1 MNKSLVTPLYI
12 YKWEEIAKKVNND
25 EKIQNNMKKEFFYK
39 REGTNNVFELSG
51 LWKKW
56 EIDKGSN
63 GCYPIFRC
71 LIKNGVLTIRN
82 NKKEDSYPLDNVCI
96 KFGIKV
102 KFTEDNFYFI
112 PKEDNTIYVT
122 ASSFISDNLIIKTV
136 FQNLFISFLKANIK
150 DLNDFFFSMGEIP
163 SEKSSDLSLL
173 GWDMNYSTSFTN
185 MNKVIKEQKL
195 YPDIIFQEL
204 PDHSAALEG
213 AFNLWEMT
221 TGADGQ
227 NVWFKCYINK
237 DTRLYGT
244 ALESNFDYNFDED
257 SYVKIQVKLD
267 AFNNT
272 ENPIEDPTGNNDGEQ
287 KLFKLKL
294 DVVGD
299 DNVVT
304 VVGQKIPTNIQN
316 DSSASFTFSFL
327 IGEWFKENI
336 QEFTQIFSYFQL
348 NETAKDPN
356 FTWVKPTTVY
366 YGVASVEDDLDRS
379 IFSVLSMVENGK
391 SPETHIVDNRILQ
404 ETKTDSA
411 LALDIPLYVKH
422 WLLQALITL
431 QVGTLEQFEI
441 SPNGMMITN
450 KERIKYATL
459 ADKDWENAPAYI
471 NKGNFKLG
479 VINNQIIFELVDIQ
493 IPKNGIVIHLDFKQ
507 IYDLILKSGTDNDGN
522 NYSNV
527 LIAEEIGDP
536 IYRIMF
542 TEESWVKWKNLCV
555 NIAAGIAIGIA
566 FGAIMTLGTEAL
578 GQLLRVTEEVAETS
592 GDIVSISS
600 ETNVEALNVP
610 FQRYLQTVFIDDT
623 SSVIEAL
630 SRESISDIMS
640 SITDETGSI
649 ISTTETTTNII
660 NTARPIGYK
669 IGIDRF
675 KFLAGTIAASM
686 GALIPEEISN
696 IIEDVNNELYSN
708 LPTIQPFINNL
719 VNVVQWPNNSEF
731 QISDVK
737 LFGLYLMG
745 GTTR

>member
-1 MNKSLVTPLYI
+1 MSKLLLNPLYI

-82 NKKEDSYPLDNVCI
+82 NKKEESYPLDNVCI

-102 KFTEDNFYFI
+102 KFTEDNLCFI
-112 PKEDNTIYVT
+112 PKKDNTIYVT

-136 FQNLFISFLKANIK
+136 FQDLFIFFLKENIK

-204 PDHSAALEG
+204 ADHSAALEG

-244 ALESNFDYNFDED
+244 ALASNFDYNFDED

-272 ENPIEDPTGNNDGEQ
+272 ENPIEDSTGNNDGEQ

-294 DVVGD
+294 DVNEYD
-299 DNVVT
+299 KVVT
-304 VVGQKIPTNIQN
+304 IVGKKIPTNIQN
-316 DSSASFTFSFL
+316 DQAASFTLDFL
-327 IGEWFKENI
+327 LEQWFKENI
-336 QEFTQIFSYFQL
+336 EAFTQIFSYFQL

-366 YGVASVEDDLDRS
+366 YGVASVEDDLDNS

-391 SPETHIVDNRILQ
+391 SPGTHTVDNRIL
-404 ETKTDSA
+404 EATKTDAA
-411 LALDIPLYVKH
+411 LALDTPLYVKH

-431 QVGTLEQFEI
+431 QVGTLDQFEL
-441 SPNGMMITN
+441 SSNGMMITN
-450 KERIKYATL
+450 KEKIKYATL
-459 ADKDWENAPAYI
+459 ADKNWENIPAHI
-471 NKGNFKLG
+471 DKGNFRLG
-479 VINNQIIFELVDIQ
+479 IVNNQLEFNLIDAKFDRS
-493 IPKNGIVIHLDFKQ
+493 GIVAHVDFRQ
-507 IYDLILKSGTDNDGN
+507 TYDLVLKDGEDKDGIP
-522 NYSNV
+522 YSNV
-527 LIAEEIGDP
+527 LIPEENSDP
-536 IYRIMF
+536 VYRVVF
-542 TEESWVKWKNLCV
+542 TEESWRKWTNLCV
-555 NIAAGIAIGIA
+555 EITASIALGIALGAAGKVAGSAIQNAIKGGATIVEDSVVIGSEAIADTVANSITA
-566 FGAIMTLGTEAL
+566 AEAL
-578 GQLLRVTEEVAETS
+578 ATQAENVA
-592 GDIVSISS
+592 
-600 ETNVEALNVP
+600 L
-610 FQRYLQTVFIDDT
+610 TVVD
-623 SSVIEAL
+623 IEAIPL
-630 SRESISDIMS
+630 NSATNTITVTAESAANNSSKLRTFAQKLWADKWKISGGIIGA
-640 SITDETGSI
+640 SIGGVIPFAIAGI
-649 ISTTETTTNII
+649 IQNI
-660 NTARPIGYK
+660 NEG
-669 IGIDRF
+669 
-675 KFLAGTIAASM
+675 KFSA
-686 GALIPEEISN
+686 
-696 IIEDVNNELYSN
+696 
-708 LPTIQPFINNL
+708 LPTIEKF
-719 VNVVQWPNNSEF
+719 VSNVTSTVEWPDESEF
-731 QISDVK
+731 EVSDVK
-737 LFGLYLMG
+737 LQGVYLMG
-745 GTTR
+745 GKIKESHRRK